1 MRGTIRFSEWWKV
14 ESTLLE
20 QRKTYGCDKYPFYKN
35 SPLPDSNLNSHLSN
49 LSFLVES
56 RIHYVNQKEWQQYD
70 TPCLFIKRLFAES
83 IPCNSK
89 GIAPTRPSDVKAL
102 TRES

>member
-1 MRGTIRFSEWWKV
+1 MQHVSLSGERGGDRRTS
-14 ESTLLE
+14 
-20 QRKTYGCDKYPFYKN
+20 
-35 SPLPDSNLNSHLSN
+35 
-49 LSFLVES
+49 VES